1 MAQRD
6 HSNNNN
12 KIIVIKYYDYLMVCW
27 WSNSFIYRYFD
38 QGELTDKVEIKG
50 KFKFKKKQN
59 NGHAI
64 SELLIPNNGNTT
76 PIQGQY
82 CKFRKI
88 NVKIL
93 GEREGVIPRA
103 ERLYNG
109 LRLKGNVSHSRGKN
123 KWKEDDVITVTT
135 VWKSGAIAEKKKIIL
150 ATGKAFQW
158 ALTSKARNIKE
169 KEKNTSSFVEL

>member
-1 MAQRD
+1 
-6 HSNNNN
+6 
-12 KIIVIKYYDYLMVCW
+12 MVCW

-135 VWKSGAIAEKKKIIL
+135 VWKSGAIAEKKKNHF
-150 ATGKAFQW
+150 GHRKSFPVSFDFK
-158 ALTSKARNIKE
+158 SKEYQRERK
-169 KEKNTSSFVEL
+169 KYK